1 MARYALDTSFSC
13 TKTKTE
19 SSNAT
24 CRGSPSASY
33 KFLQALITSRL
44 QSAMNGNYYRT
55 IFFTDLNV
63 TDIIL
68 TDININPE
76 ACSVKVIFV
85 MIMSNTVDQC
95 VSK

>member
-1 MARYALDTSFSC
+1 
-13 TKTKTE
+13 
-19 SSNAT
+19 
-24 CRGSPSASY
+24 
-33 KFLQALITSRL
+33 
-44 QSAMNGNYYRT
+44 MNGNYYRT
-55 IFFTDLNV
+55 LFFTDLNV

-85 MIMSNTVDQC
+85 MIVSNTLDQC